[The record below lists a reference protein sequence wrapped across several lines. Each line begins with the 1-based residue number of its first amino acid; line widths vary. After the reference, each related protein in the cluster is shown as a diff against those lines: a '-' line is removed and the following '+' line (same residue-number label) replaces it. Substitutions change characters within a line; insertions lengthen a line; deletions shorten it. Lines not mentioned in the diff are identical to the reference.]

1 MWNRIIVLIEWVIIF
16 TLTVLIIVPDWD
28 KVPVVKDYFAL
39 LIMGEL
45 GLDLYVRLKQKL

>member
-1 MWNRIIVLIEWVIIF
+1 MWNKIIVSIEWMIIF
-16 TLTVLIIVPDWD
+16 GLIFSIIIPDWD